1 MGQSKKRINMTQV
14 KLYMDGK
21 GEAKRIRE
29 SFKGWH
35 RQGTSKIAY
44 ALVVAVLGSM
54 TTVWANTAL
63 PASNPQVAAVA
74 QNVAANGQ
82 ADVPT
87 LRENGS
93 SVTAEGR
100 FLLRGVR
107 FTGELPAYTDELQT
121 LAKPLVNQEITLGQ
135 LQALTAQLTSY
146 LRQHDYPAGTAF
158 LPPQENRDGT
168 IEIRLLLGQLENVTI
183 QNQSRLQDG
192 LAKGIAKQFPTGV
205 TLTNDAVAPTLRQLQ
220 GLPGIVVKGE
230 LTPGQTVGSTD
241 LTLTLTDSKP
251 VGGYVYVDN
260 YGQAQSGRNRLGLQI
275 SLYNPTGY
283 GDTFTIGGLWS
294 NENLRNYIANY
305 DRPVGTKGSHVGV
318 SYSRLNYSLGGA
330 LGSTNTDGLARTLG
344 IYGSTPLIKSANAMT
359 SLTYGYNY
367 RVLESTVN
375 AYNRKAHSHA
385 VNVGLSGYRWSPQT
399 YLGYNLIGTWGTLQ
413 RQADVLWPFINPK
426 TGQLGFVKGTQYGGD
441 GTGTFY
447 KLNTD
452 LTYSR
457 LLAPRLRL
465 QLNWHSQL
473 ANQSLDGSEQFVL
486 GGPNG
491 IRAYGTNAGGG
502 DTGYQ
507 ATIALHY
514 QTPVTGLTVS
524 PFVDWGA
531 TFLKGAVAPNSPSA
545 YHLAGWGLGLTYQ
558 PQSDW
563 NLAITYARKMKA
575 LPVPDANDSSKGRWW
590 AQVGYRF

>member
-1 MGQSKKRINMTQV
+1 MEKNRKSKQQIHRI
-14 KLYMDGK
+14 
-21 GEAKRIRE
+21 
-29 SFKGWH
+29 H
-35 RQGTSKIAY
+35 KISAT
-44 ALVVAVLGSM
+44 LVVAVLGSM
-54 TTVWANTAL
+54 TTAWANTAL

-93 SVTAEGR
+93 LVTAEGR

-135 LQALTAQLTSY
+135 LQALTAQLTTY

-168 IEIRLLLGQLENVTI
+168 IEIRFLLGQLENVTI

-192 LAKGIAKQFPTGV
+192 VAKGIAKQFPTGV

-330 LGSTNTDGLARTLG
+330 LGRTNTDGLARTLG
-344 IYGSTPLIKSANAMT
+344 VYGSTPLTKSANAMT

-385 VNVGLSGYRWSPQT
+385 VNVGISGYRWSPQA

-413 RQADVLWPFINPK
+413 RQIEIPSVPLPIH
-426 TGQLGFVKGTQYGGD
+426 GGD

-457 LLAPRLRL
+457 SLAPRLRL

-531 TFLKGAVAPNSPSA
+531 TFLKGAVAPNSPSS
-545 YHLAGWGLGLTYQ
+545 YHLAGWGMGLTYQ
-558 PQSDW
+558 PQNDW
-563 NLAITYARKMKA
+563 NLAIAYARKMKA
-575 LPVPDANDSSKGRWW
+575 LPVEDKNDSSKGRWW